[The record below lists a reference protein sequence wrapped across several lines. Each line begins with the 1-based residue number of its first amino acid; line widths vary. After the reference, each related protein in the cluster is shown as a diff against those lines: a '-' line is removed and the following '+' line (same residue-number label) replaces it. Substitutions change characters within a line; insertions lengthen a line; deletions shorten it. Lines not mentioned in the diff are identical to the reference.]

1 MDRAAVTVP
10 PVDAPFTPGPL
21 PPPLTPGGLANA
33 PAPTPAH
40 SPFLGLVDRHPFANP
55 EVEPPAP
62 LTSGRMATGIRA
74 AAAGDLDIAIFAFVR
89 AANDFRMNRQP
100 TFEAFALV
108 ELAAIYHQ
116 ENRLERLP
124 SLARRARK
132 IEEHG
137 ALSPEI
143 AAIVLLAVDVIE
155 RAIDEP
161 AGLRI
166 FRDPWSS
173 EPGWKVP
180 L

>member
-1 MDRAAVTVP
+1 MHSSVP
-10 PVDAPFTPGPL
+10 PGPHS
-21 PPPLTPGGLANA
+21 PPLTPEGQANA
-33 PAPTPAH
+33 PAPPPAH
-40 SPFLGLVDRHPFANP
+40 SPFLELAGRHPFSNP
-55 EVEPPAP
+55 EVEAPAR
-62 LTSGRMATGIRA
+62 LTSGRVAIGMRA

-116 ENRLERLP
+116 ENRLDRLP

-155 RAIDEP
+155 RAIEEP
-161 AGLRI
+161 RGLQI
-166 FRDPWSS
+166 FRD
-173 EPGWKVP
+173 GWP
-180 L
+180 CETGRQTPP